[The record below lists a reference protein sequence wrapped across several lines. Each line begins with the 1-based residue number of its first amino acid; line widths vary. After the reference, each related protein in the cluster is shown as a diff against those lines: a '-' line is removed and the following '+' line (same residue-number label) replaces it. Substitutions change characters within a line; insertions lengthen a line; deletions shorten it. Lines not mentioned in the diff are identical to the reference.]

1 MIGEENL
8 ISRLAEY
15 LKDKEEVIAAYVYG
29 STTSKRGAKRS
40 DLDIALLTHPF
51 QDKEESFKKRL
62 CYLRE
67 IQRLFKEEVDLI
79 FLQEVGELLSYQVLK
94 KGKVIF
100 ERDKKSHVSFKATK
114 IIQCL
119 DFQHIE
125 RKMQKGMMAA
135 MRRERYG

>member
-1 MIGEENL
+1 MIGEEKL

-29 STTSKRGAKRS
+29 STTYKRGAKRS

-51 QDKEESFKKRL
+51 QDKEESFKKRF

-94 KGKVIF
+94 KGKVI
-100 ERDKKSHVSFKATK
+100 
-114 IIQCL
+114 
-119 DFQHIE
+119 
-125 RKMQKGMMAA
+125 
-135 MRRERYG
+135 